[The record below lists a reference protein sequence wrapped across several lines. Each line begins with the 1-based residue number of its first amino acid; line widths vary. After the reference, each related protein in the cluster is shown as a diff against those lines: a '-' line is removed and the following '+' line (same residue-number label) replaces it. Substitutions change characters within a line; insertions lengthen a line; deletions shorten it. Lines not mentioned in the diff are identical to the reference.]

1 VELFFAYTN
10 YIKVRFKIVLHTE
23 KPTGLIMIFGAT
35 GDLANR
41 KLFPSLYQ
49 LFIKGKLSERFAV
62 VGVARRSLSTEQFQ
76 ANVKESISTFLGK
89 TENIDE
95 FISHFY
101 YQSHDISDPS
111 SYATLK
117 NLAEE
122 LDQHYHLEGNRI
134 FYLAMAPEFFG
145 QIAEHLKS
153 DGLTDVKGF
162 KRLVIEKPF
171 GHNVESAQTLNDQ
184 IRTAFSE
191 DEIYRIDHYLGKEM
205 VQNIEVIRFAN
216 AIFEPLWNNRYIS
229 NIQVTSSETLGVEE
243 RGRYYEKS
251 GALRDMVQNH
261 MLQMVALLAMEPP
274 IRLTTDEI
282 RSEKVKALRAM
293 RPLEGEMVHQYF
305 VRGQYGQG
313 TLKDE
318 NVPAYREENMVD
330 PESNT
335 ETLVAGKLMIDNF
348 RWAGVPFYI
357 RTGKRMATKST
368 KIVVQFKDIPMN
380 LYYRTDQT
388 LNPNLLVI
396 HIQPEEGITLYLNAK
411 KAGQKMDATPIKLNF
426 ANKGVDAMNTPEA
439 YETLLYDCM
448 RGDATNFTHW
458 DEVALSWNFVDKI
471 SQVWENEK
479 AENFPNYD
487 SGSMG
492 PKASDELLEKD
503 GFFWWPITDLDVE
516 KC

>member
-1 VELFFAYTN
+1 VIHN
-10 YIKVRFKIVLHTE
+10 E
-23 KPTGLIMIFGAT
+23 KPTALIMIFGAT

-62 VGVARRSLSTEQFQ
+62 VGIGRRSLSTEQFQ
-76 ANVKESISTFLGK
+76 YNVKDSISTFVGN

-101 YQSHDISDPS
+101 YQSHDIADSG
-111 SYATLK
+111 SYAALK

-122 LDQHYHLEGNRI
+122 LDDHYNLEGNRI

-145 QIAEHLKS
+145 TIAEHLKS
-153 DGLTDVKGF
+153 DKLTEVKGF

-171 GHNVESAQTLNDQ
+171 GHNLESAQTLNKQ
-184 IRTAFSE
+184 IRKAFKE
-191 DEIYRIDHYLGKEM
+191 NEIYRIDHYLGKEM

-216 AIFEPLWNNRYIS
+216 AIFEPLWNNRYIA

-243 RGRYYEKS
+243 RGRYYETS

-274 IRLTTDEI
+274 IKLTTEEI

-293 RPLEGEMVHQYF
+293 RPFEDDEVREFF

-313 TLKDE
+313 TVKSED
-318 NVPAYREENMVD
+318 VPAYREENMVN

-335 ETLVAGKLMIDNF
+335 ETFVAGKLLIDNF

-357 RTGKRMATKST
+357 RTGKRMRMKST

-380 LYYRTDQT
+380 LYYKTDQT

-426 ANKGVDAMNTPEA
+426 ANKGIDAMNTPEA

-458 DEVALSWNFVDKI
+458 DEVALSWSFVDKI
-471 SQVWENEK
+471 SNVWENEK
-479 AENFPNYD
+479 EESFPNYE
-487 SGSMG
+487 SGSSG

-503 GFFWWPITDLDVE
+503 GYFWWPFSELDVE
-516 KC
+516 NC